1 MGCKDKYCTILDIDQ
16 ILFTKFEDFGDW
28 YKIIITFR
36 HNIKTDLIYGDLDD
50 ATNDYNA
57 ILKHMTA
64 ERYELLQEVIMEIRD
79 IVAEKATDNL
89 VLVKY

>member
-28 YKIIITFR
+28 DKIIITFR

-64 ERYELLQEVIMEIRD
+64 ERYELL
-79 IVAEKATDNL
+79 
-89 VLVKY
+89 

>member
-1 MGCKDKYCTILDIDQ
+1 MGCKDKYNTILDLDQ

-28 YKIIITFR
+28 YKILITFR

-57 ILKHMTA
+57 ILKH
-64 ERYELLQEVIMEIRD
+64 RVSKFHG
-79 IVAEKATDNL
+79 EK
-89 VLVKY
+89 